1 MNVLRVLSSYLMLLP
16 SQMPVEIRTSKM
28 YFALLEKLNT
38 MQIMTVIL
46 EEKMQMPYGV
56 TAYISAARMIAH

>member
-1 MNVLRVLSSYLMLLP
+1 MLLP